1 MVYCESILL
10 QISYKFVSILLQI
23 LLQISVSHISYKKVA
38 SLPFTVIITWG
49 KVLARGLIL

>member
-38 SLPFTVIITWG
+38 SLPFMVIITWG
-49 KVLARGLIL
+49 KVIARGLI

>member
-49 KVLARGLIL
+49 KVIARGLI